1 VAYDFAAL
9 NAIRHSRSRNLQEPH
24 VAPAGSASAKAEL
37 IHRGV
42 HKVTG
47 MVVAGLAGAI
57 DSGGFWK
64 GGMPEIGSKGS
75 GIGLDILGGVG
86 GSIFELIAL
95 WRGMKLGYGAP
106 VISGASDALLFYW
119 SGKQG
124 QLWGASK
131 RKGGA
136 ATEGAP
142 GAETGAETGFDYA
155 LPSGQRNAP
164 SPPASASTQF
174 AYDPL
179 HGFAAQ

>member
-1 VAYDFAAL
+1 MAYDFAAL
-9 NAIRHSRSRNLQEPH
+9 NAIRHSRSRNYQEPH
-24 VAPAGSASAKAEL
+24 VAPAGSAGAKAEL
-37 IHRGV
+37 IHRGI

-47 MVVAGLAGAI
+47 MVVAGLAGAM

-64 GGMPEIGSKGS
+64 GGMPELGTKGS
-75 GIGLDILGGVG
+75 GIGLDIAAGVG

-131 RKGGA
+131 RKAGG
-136 ATEGAP
+136 TTSEGAP
-142 GAETGAETGFDYA
+142 ATETGFDYA
-155 LPSGQRNAP
+155 LPSGERRAP
-164 SPPASASTQF
+164 AAPATQTGVF
-174 AYDPL
+174 AFDPL
-179 HGFAAQ
+179 NGFT